1 MYRRLK
7 TIITHCKAIE
17 ASSRDIYRTFEKKS
31 DSEEEKQLWLNL
43 AKDEAAHI
51 AFWDKLQQHISKK
64 HLKNPFDKID
74 RTLHQME
81 QLIRVFDEIKT
92 ASKEI
97 LDTKDRIR
105 QAFTIEN
112 LILHPSF
119 TILFR
124 AANIQVKER
133 TPEDDYQDHI
143 DRLIQ
148 FAGLHLSDVESSLY
162 SISLQSSYQRSIE
175 IANLIDRIDSLE
187 GLISICAWCKKIL
200 DDSGKWVRI
209 EDYIVAHSR
218 THFSH
223 GVCDDCKHK
232 I

>member
-7 TIITHCKAIE
+7 NITTHCKAIE
-17 ASSRDIYRTFEKKS
+17 ALSRDIYRVFAKNS
-31 DSEEEKQLWLNL
+31 ASEEEKQLWNDL
-43 AKDEAAHI
+43 AKDEALHI
-51 AFWDKLQQHISKK
+51 AFWVQLQQHISKK

-74 RTLHQME
+74 RTLHQLE
-81 QLIRVFDEIKT
+81 ELVLVFEDIKT
-92 ASKEI
+92 ASLEI
-97 LDTKDRIR
+97 QDTKDRIR

-124 AANIQVKER
+124 AANIQIKEK

-148 FAGLHLSDVESSLY
+148 FAGRHLSDVESSLY
-162 SISLQSSYQRSIE
+162 SISLQSAYQRSIE
-175 IANLIDRIDSLE
+175 IANLIERIDSLE
-187 GLISICAWCKKIL
+187 GLISICAWCKKVL
-200 DDSGKWVRI
+200 DESGKWVRI
-209 EDYIVAHSR
+209 EDYIAAHSR

-223 GVCDDCKHK
+223 GVCDECKHK
-232 I
+232 M